1 MNHAPPQPSRDGSA
15 SRGFMDD
22 LARLGLLLSLEKRV
36 LAILVSYAVAI
47 GLFSL
52 IIPLTVQELTN
63 TFAYA
68 IEPIMIV
75 TFALVMLVGLLFIGL
90 FRVLQNSASETI
102 FQRLYVR
109 IALAMTEHLPRIRQ
123 EAFLP
128 KQAFRFVEAELL
140 TRAVLVVLVDVINV
154 LVSGLTGMAI
164 LAFYHPNYLL
174 YNIFLL
180 GGFVLVAVASGQGG
194 VLATKTV
201 SDKNY
206 DVMNWIQEIAN
217 NRLHFKAS
225 LSAPFLIEK
234 TDRLLDEYLAARRAR
249 ANILTWRQYR
259 SIVVWEAVC
268 HTAPEFRYGDP
279 PDLCVYLYPKFTR
292 RTGSRLCA
300 AEARCVQRRSQ
311 HPSAG
316 SHAVRHPSPMQR
328 SRVRLSPL
336 PTSLR
341 ARHGRSRSRGKVGSP
356 RAIQHAEVDV
366 GTRARRSL
374 SANLRC
380 RSV

>member
-1 MNHAPPQPSRDGSA
+1 
-15 SRGFMDD
+15 MDD

-140 TRAVLVVLVDVINV
+140 ARAVLVVLVDVINV
-154 LVSGLTGMAI
+154 LVSGLT
-164 LAFYHPNYLL
+164 
-174 YNIFLL
+174 
-180 GGFVLVAVASGQGG
+180 
-194 VLATKTV
+194 
-201 SDKNY
+201 
-206 DVMNWIQEIAN
+206 EIG
-217 NRLHFKAS
+217 
-225 LSAPFLIEK
+225 
-234 TDRLLDEYLAARRAR
+234 RAH
-249 ANILTWRQYR
+249 
-259 SIVVWEAVC
+259 V
-268 HTAPEFRYGDP
+268 
-279 PDLCVYLYPKFTR
+279 
-292 RTGSRLCA
+292 
-300 AEARCVQRRSQ
+300 
-311 HPSAG
+311 
-316 SHAVRHPSPMQR
+316 
-328 SRVRLSPL
+328 
-336 PTSLR
+336 
-341 ARHGRSRSRGKVGSP
+341 
-356 RAIQHAEVDV
+356 
-366 GTRARRSL
+366 
-374 SANLRC
+374 
-380 RSV
+380 